1 MKTGKTKNKK
11 EKRKNCRK
19 KKEKALESNIKY
31 KEPKENKIETNQ
43 NLSYLDYIEKNIN
56 PYIIVFIDVSV
67 IIIGKRKTTI

>member
-19 KKEKALESNIKY
+19 KKEKALDSNIKY

-67 IIIGKRKTTI
+67 IIIGKQKTTI